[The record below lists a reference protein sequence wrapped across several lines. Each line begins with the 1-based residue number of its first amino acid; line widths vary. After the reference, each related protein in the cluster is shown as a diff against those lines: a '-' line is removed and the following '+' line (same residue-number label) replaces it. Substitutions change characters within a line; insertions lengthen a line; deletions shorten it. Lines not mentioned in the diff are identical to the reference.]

1 MSLSFRLKAIVSHHQ
16 GFFDSIENMFC
27 FYIGPDCNKI
37 AGSDLDGDQYFV
49 RFASFST
56 VYDG

>member
-1 MSLSFRLKAIVSHHQ
+1 MSLSFQLKAIVSHHQ
-16 GFFDSIENMFC
+16 GFFYSIENIFC

-49 RFASFST
+49 NIIGFFFLRL
-56 VYDG
+56 